1 MRKDEYEE
9 QPELTDDPYERG
21 FADKL
26 YGEWET
32 PTFPAYNADFGK
44 KVTPKSAYTAEERLN
59 PSKRRQERAEYVEPF
74 GETEKLEALP
84 ENYGGWQMPYDA
96 QWYDAET
103 SGQTEPLQPVRERA
117 QRSAE
122 ATDEPTPRRRPT
134 QETERRSR
142 SAQES
147 ERRARP
153 AVSSREGNDEEMYEQ
168 PPKKKHTGRRV
179 LLSLFGIL
187 LLLVAL
193 GIGGLHLLGKQPK
206 GESDGVR
213 KSGSTTILIAGT
225 DASGDRTD
233 TIMLMNI
240 NRSEKRIS
248 LMSIPR
254 DTKVNSTYTP
264 HKINSAYGVNGKG
277 KEGMESLMDY
287 VSDCVG
293 FRPDGYVLVDLD
305 IFVELVDL
313 MGGVEFYVPCD
324 MDYDSE
330 AQGLSI
336 HLSEGLQ
343 MLDGEQAM
351 GVVRFRSGYAMADI
365 QRVSV
370 QRDFIMAALKQW
382 ASLKNVSKLPAAM
395 KLLKEYSVT
404 DLSTRN
410 LIWLA
415 ESAAL
420 CGTSDMQM
428 MTIPY
433 YLDSYYVIV
442 SAGDE
447 LFEMVNTYFN
457 PYEKDVTWDDLNI
470 AY

>member
-1 MRKDEYEE
+1 MKRMQNKDWNEREV
-9 QPELTDDPYERG
+9 DPYEKG

-26 YGEWET
+26 YGEDE
-32 PTFPAYNADFGK
+32 PSAFPAYNADFGK
-44 KVTPKSAYTAEERLN
+44 KATPKSAYTPQERLN
-59 PSKRRQERAEYVEPF
+59 PKERQQWSAQYADDDAFFEDMERFVDGMED
-74 GETEKLEALP
+74 
-84 ENYGGWQMPYDA
+84 YDA
-96 QWYDAET
+96 PQ
-103 SGQTEPLQPVRERA
+103 QPTRTWQPAQNERMPSENAGTWTPRQSAAREHSEAVPRA
-117 QRSAE
+117 QTPGREERSAE
-122 ATDEPTPRRRPT
+122 
-134 QETERRSR
+134 
-142 SAQES
+142 
-147 ERRARP
+147 RRAAP
-153 AVSSREGNDEEMYEQ
+153 MKNDRYYEEETPQ
-168 PPKKKHTGRRV
+168 KPKKKRRGLRAVLSV
-179 LLSLFGIL
+179 LLVLVL
-187 LLLVAL
+187 LAALVL
-193 GIGGLHLLGKQPK
+193 GVFHFAAKQPK
-206 GESDGVR
+206 GEGDGVR
-213 KSGSTTILIAGT
+213 KNGCTTILIAGT

-277 KEGMESLMDY
+277 REGMTSLMDY
-287 VSDCVG
+287 VSECVG

-305 IFVELVDL
+305 IFMELVDL

-324 MDYDSE
+324 MDYESE
-330 AQGLSI
+330 AQNLSI

-343 MLDGEQAM
+343 TLNGEQAM

-382 ASLKNVSKLPAAM
+382 ASVKNVGKLPAAM

-404 DLSTRN
+404 DLDTRN
-410 LIWLA
+410 LLWLA
-415 ESAAL
+415 ESAVI
-420 CGTSDMQM
+420 CGTGNMKM

-442 SAGDE
+442 DAGDE

-457 PYEKDVTWDDLNI
+457 PYEKEITWDDLNI

>member
-1 MRKDEYEE
+1 M
-9 QPELTDDPYERG
+9 
-21 FADKL
+21 
-26 YGEWET
+26 
-32 PTFPAYNADFGK
+32 
-44 KVTPKSAYTAEERLN
+44 
-59 PSKRRQERAEYVEPF
+59 
-74 GETEKLEALP
+74 
-84 ENYGGWQMPYDA
+84 
-96 QWYDAET
+96 
-103 SGQTEPLQPVRERA
+103 
-117 QRSAE
+117 
-122 ATDEPTPRRRPT
+122 
-134 QETERRSR
+134 
-142 SAQES
+142 
-147 ERRARP
+147 
-153 AVSSREGNDEEMYEQ
+153 
-168 PPKKKHTGRRV
+168 PKKKHKGLRALLTV
-179 LLSLFGIL
+179 LLTL

-193 GIGGLHLLGKQPK
+193 VVGGLHFLGKQPK
-206 GESDGVR
+206 GEGDGVR

-240 NRSEKRIS
+240 DRSEKRIS

-305 IFVELVDL
+305 IFIELVDL

-382 ASLKNVSKLPAAM
+382 ASLKNVGKLPAAM

-420 CGTSDMQM
+420 CGTSDMKM